1 MPRYIGHCIAFAG
14 VCLLAAA
21 GLMTVAWVACLR
33 HNRPN
38 QPNCEAP
45 LAAAGAA
52 FSGAAN
58 AALGVALQD
67 RQP

>member
-1 MPRYIGHCIAFAG
+1 MPRYISHCIAFAG

-21 GLMTVAWVACLR
+21 GLMTVAWVVCLR
-33 HNRPN
+33 ANK
-38 QPNCEAP
+38 PNCDAP
-45 LAAAGAA
+45 VAAAGAA
-52 FSGAAN
+52 FTGAAN